1 MTNAEYGKIISANLK
16 RLAYHSQKTQVEI
29 ANELGVNKATLGAWM
44 NGNRIPKI
52 EKVDML
58 AEYFGVTRNEI
69 MEPYG
74 LVPVERVSAFEHNL
88 IRAYRAA
95 SPDRKDSV
103 KLLLG
108 LKE

>member
-1 MTNAEYGKIISANLK
+1 MTNEEYGKIVSKNLK
-16 RLAYHSQKTQVEI
+16 RLAYYAQKTQVEI
-29 ANELGVNKATLGAWM
+29 ARDLGINKATLGAWM
-44 NGNRIPKI
+44 NGTRIPKMD
-52 EKVDML
+52 KVDML
-58 AEYFGVTRNEI
+58 ADYFGVTRNEI

-74 LVPVERVSAFEHNL
+74 MVPIVRTTGFEQNL

-95 SPDRKDSV
+95 SEERKESV

>member
-1 MTNAEYGKIISANLK
+1 MTNEEYGRIIAKNLK
-16 RLAYHSQKTQVEI
+16 RLAYHSGKTQVEI
-29 ANELGVNKATLGAWM
+29 AKEIGINKATLGSWM
-44 NGNRIPKI
+44 NGTRIPKM

-69 MEPYG
+69 MMPNG
-74 LVPVERVSAFEHNL
+74 MVPIETTSAFEMNI

-95 SPDRKDSV
+95 TPDRKEAV
-103 KLLLG
+103 LLLLG